1 MSNLTPLFQK
11 YVTVIE
17 ETRKEQNPNYIDD
30 DVKDEKQ
37 NLVDTDEIRE
47 LVNDSF
53 IKECA
58 KLLKSLIELNKVI
71 KQIEKNYL
79 DDLNMSDV
87 EKDEFD
93 MECRLQIQ
101 QYFKKF
107 EFLENYR
114 NGKAQFNDK
123 EAPIKTS

>member
-11 YVTVIE
+11 YVAVIE
-17 ETRKEQNPNYIDD
+17 ETRKEQNPDDIDD
-30 DVKDEKQ
+30 NVKDEKQ
-37 NLVDTDEIRE
+37 NLVNTDEIRE

-58 KLLKSLIELNKVI
+58 KLLNSLIELNKVI

-79 DDLNMSDV
+79 DDLNMSDG

-101 QYFKKF
+101 QYFK
-107 EFLENYR
+107 NS
-114 NGKAQFNDK
+114 N
-123 EAPIKTS
+123 S